1 MSGSPLSPF
10 VGLDKHPRHY
20 ADRMIERLGG
30 DPSKPLEEI
39 LPLLQ
44 SKAAVELQSL
54 SNMFEEF
61 IRSETFLLEGTFSL
75 GWI

>member
-30 DPSKPLEEI
+30 DPSQPLEEI
-39 LPLLQ
+39 LSLLQ
-44 SKAAVELQSL
+44 SRAAVEMQSL

-61 IRSETFLLEGTFSL
+61 IRSETFSLEGD
-75 GWI
+75 I

>member
-30 DPSKPLEEI
+30 DPRQPLEEI
-39 LPLLQ
+39 ISFLQ
-44 SKAAVELQSL
+44 SKPAVEMQSL
-54 SNMFEEF
+54 TNMFEEF
-61 IRSETFLLEGTFSL
+61 IRSGLFLLK
-75 GWI
+75 GWV

>member
-44 SKAAVELQSL
+44 SKAAVEMQSL

>member
-44 SKAAVELQSL
+44 SRAAVEMQSL

-61 IRSETFLLEGTFSL
+61 IRSETFSLEGK
-75 GWI
+75 I